1 MHIAVCLA
9 PIIDPKLPPIR
20 LNLRIDGRDLKT
32 DDLARQL
39 GPFDQAALETALK
52 LRDADASVTIL
63 ALLFTGPDGKVAVQD
78 VMSRRIEDTICI
90 EPEDLEG
97 WDIAA
102 ACQRFKCA
110 ISELSCRP
118 NLVLIGREF
127 GDCDDGVFP
136 ALLAEAL
143 AWPFVG
149 HVHAIRRVGDELV
162 LRRDLDNTTEEYQ
175 FAGPVVASITNH
187 PSNRLR
193 YPLMKDMMA
202 AKKRTARTIR
212 VRPTTAEARVVP
224 TSLEIVSFQ
233 ERGAGRCRI
242 LAGSPRA
249 QAETLAEF
257 LAPWIVAP

>member
-9 PIIDPKLPPIR
+9 PIIDPKLPAIR
-20 LNLRIDGRDLKT
+20 LNLRGDGRELKT
-32 DDLARQL
+32 DALARQL

-52 LRDADASVTIL
+52 LRAADAADANVIISAIV
-63 ALLFTGPDGKVAVQD
+63 FTGPEGKVAAQD
-78 VMSRRIEDTICI
+78 VMSRRIENVIFI

-102 ACQRFKCA
+102 ICQRFKYV

-149 HVHAIRRVGDELV
+149 HVHAVRRAGDEFV
-162 LRRDLDNTTEEYQ
+162 LQRDLDNTIEEYR
-175 FAGPVVASITNH
+175 FATSVVASITNH

-193 YPLMKDMMA
+193 YPLMKDVMA
-202 AKKRTARTIR
+202 AKK
-212 VRPTTAEARVVP
+212 EL
-224 TSLEIVSFQ
+224 LEPHVFVLQ
-233 ERGAGRCRI
+233 
-242 LAGSPRA
+242 
-249 QAETLAEF
+249 
-257 LAPWIVAP
+257 